1 MEAEIVTAGGRKP
14 WRLKLYR
21 RWLQTLEAE
30 IVIVISGFVRSF
42 VRRTAN
48 RTAFPHTIF
57 GTGLVIGTDFVGTK
71 CGCFWFGLVIGS
83 DFVGTKC
90 GCFGSAHPVN
100 FGTDPM
106 R

>member
-1 MEAEIVTAGGRKP
+1 MEAEIGIG
-14 WRLKLYR
+14 
-21 RWLQTLEAE
+21 
-30 IVIVISGFVRSF
+30 INGFVRSF

-57 GTGLVIGTDFVGTK
+57 STGLVIGTDFVGTK

-90 GCFGSAHPVN
+90 GCFGSAHPGISAQTPFV
-100 FGTDPM
+100 DEALQDEM
-106 R
+106 SLLEHY